1 MARAAAFSK
10 IKGENNMAE
19 ITLNI
24 YKASNKKEIEKTLV
38 ADGYDLMYGTIEDF
52 TEIIDIDKMDNQ
64 MEVLKMVI
72 HGFEQLKPLFK
83 DVFPELTDE
92 DLRNTKVKELA
103 RTVTQIGHAVI
114 ESLGIIQTK
123 N

>member
-1 MARAAAFSK
+1 MAKVAAFSK

-24 YKASNKKEIEKTLV
+24 YKASNKKEIEKTLT

-52 TEIIDIDKMDNQ
+52 TEIIDIDKLDNQ

-114 ESLGIIQTK
+114 ESFKIIQTK